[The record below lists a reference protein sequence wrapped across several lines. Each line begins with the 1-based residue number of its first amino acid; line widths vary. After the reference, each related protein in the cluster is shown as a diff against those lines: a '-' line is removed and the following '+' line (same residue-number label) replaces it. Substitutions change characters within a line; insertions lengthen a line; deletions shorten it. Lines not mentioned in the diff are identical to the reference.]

1 MAEAI
6 ALGAT
11 HIGQTGTNPSVGC
24 IIVRDGAIVGRGV
37 TAKSGRPHAEPQA
50 LAEAGDLARGATAF
64 VTLEPCSHFGKTPP
78 CVNAL
83 MAAGVAR
90 VVVAVTDPDPR
101 VSGNGTRMLREAGI
115 TVETGLM
122 EEAARRGLAAYLT
135 RQTEGRA
142 HVTLKLAVSKDG
154 MLGRRGEGQVRI
166 TGPQSREA
174 VQHLRAESDAILV
187 GIGTALADD
196 PDLTCRLPELKGR
209 SPVRLVLDRLLLLPL
224 TSRLVHTAEKVPVI
238 AVVSPDDTLR
248 DEAWLARR
256 AALEKAGVEIVEAGT
271 FLDLLRQLAGR
282 GFSSLMVEGGARI
295 AEEFLKAG
303 LVDRIWLFEGP
314 GTIGESGVSSP
325 ITSGHLPAGF
335 ELVSDE
341 TMGEDRLEIFE
352 RMK

>member
-24 IIVRDGAIVGRGV
+24 VVVRDGAIVGRGV

-50 LAEAGDLARGATAF
+50 LAEAGELARGATAY

-83 MAAGVAR
+83 IASGVAR

-101 VSGNGTRMLREAGI
+101 VSGNGLRILREAGI
-115 TVETGLM
+115 AVESGLM
-122 EEAARRGLAAYLT
+122 EEAAKRGLAAYLT
-135 RQTEGRA
+135 RQTQGRA
-142 HVTLKLAVSKDG
+142 HVTLKLAVSNDG

-166 TGPQSREA
+166 TGSQSREA

-187 GIGTALADD
+187 GIGTVLADD
-196 PDLTCRLPELKGR
+196 PELTCRLPSLKGR

-224 TSRLVHTAEKVPVI
+224 TSKFVHGARKVPVL
-238 AVVSPDDTLR
+238 AVVSPDETLR

-256 AALEKAGVEIVEAGT
+256 SDLEKAGVEILEAESLT
-271 FLDLLRQLAGR
+271 DLLRQLAAR
-282 GFSSLMVEGGARI
+282 GLSSLMVEGGARV
-295 AEEFLKAG
+295 AEEFLKAD
-303 LVDRIWLFEGP
+303 LVDRVWLFQGP
-314 GTIGESGVSSP
+314 GTIGETGVPSP
-325 ITSGHLPAGF
+325 MAPGHVPLGF

-341 TMGEDRLEIFE
+341 TMGDDRLEIFE